1 MSDAKIPESHA
12 HILESKALLHLALT
26 LKDGTPHVSP
36 IWFDT
41 EGDLIRINSARGRL
55 KDRVMRVRPAV
66 AVSIVDPGNPF
77 CYVGIRGKVVEI
89 TEEGAASHIDGLA
102 KKYLGHDTYRNH
114 QPGVARVIYKIWPE
128 KVFTMGTPP
137 ALAD

>member
-1 MSDAKIPESHA
+1 MSDSMIPESHA
-12 HILESKALLHLALT
+12 HILESKALLHLALI

-66 AVSIVDPGNPF
+66 AFSIVDPENPF
-77 CYVGIRGKVVEI
+77 CYIGIRGKVVEI
-89 TEEGAASHIDGLA
+89 TKEGAATHIDGLA

-114 QPGVARVIYKIWPE
+114 QPGVSRVFYKVRPE
-128 KVFTMGTPP
+128 KVFVMGTPP
-137 ALAD
+137 ALSD